1 MFKLI
6 VGSAALAFPY
16 RIWLSNTGLVFI
28 TGNHRRRIYT
38 EEKAKIVAAVWGTQF
53 IQSLAALDILHQ
65 DDMKKRMNCT
75 RINFYAGCLLSY
87 LG

>member
-16 RIWLSNTGLVFI
+16 RIWLRNTGLSECLVFI

-38 EEKAKIVAAVWGTQF
+38 EEKAKIVAAVWGTEFFQF
-53 IQSLAALDILHQ
+53 LAATVILHQ
-65 DDMKKRMNCT
+65 NDLKHS
-75 RINFYAGCLLSY
+75 LLNSAFSSY
-87 LG
+87 HPD